1 MLNHITLMGRL
12 VRNPETRFLQSSTN
26 SVTRF
31 TLAVERDYK
40 AADEERPQTDFIN
53 CVAWN
58 KTGEFIEKYFGKGNM
73 IAVTGSL
80 ELGSYTNKE
89 GFKVNTAEVKVGNVY
104 FTGEKKAEAADGQAE
119 YSAPRRP
126 EPSTEGDG
134 FMNIPDGI
142 DEELPFN

>member
-1 MLNHITLMGRL
+1 MLNQIVIMGRL
-12 VRNPETRFLQSSTN
+12 TGDPETRYLQGSNN

-31 TLAVERDYK
+31 TVAVERNYK
-40 AADEERPQTDFIN
+40 AANEEKPKTDFIN

-58 KTGEFIEKYFGKGNM
+58 KTGEFVEKHFRKGSM

-89 GFKVNTAEVKVGNVY
+89 GVKVNTAEIKVDSVY
-104 FTGEKKAEAADGQAE
+104 FTGEKRAEADG
-119 YSAPRRP
+119 APP
-126 EPSTEGDG
+126 DVTDGDG
-134 FMNIPDGI
+134 FMDVPEGI